1 MSEPEPAVRHAV
13 DSAPHASPELLP
25 LALPARWGFHLLWA
39 VLALLPLLPAG
50 VLAAARDV
58 EGGALLGVLLT
69 LAAVLQFG
77 AYLFARASYRRT
89 RYALDAEGLLIVR
102 GVIWQSETRVP
113 RSRVQHTDLNRG
125 PIDRWLGLAELKV
138 HTAGTRLAAVSLGG
152 LYEHEARRLRNDLL
166 GADDD
171 AV

>member
-1 MSEPEPAVRHAV
+1 MSESVEALAVSGAA
-13 DSAPHASPELLP
+13 DLKP
-25 LALPARWGFHLLWA
+25 LAPQARWGFHLGWA
-39 VLALLPLLPAG
+39 ITALVPLLPVAVLSRAKDIEGPELLALLGGLF
-50 VLAAARDV
+50 LA
-58 EGGALLGVLLT
+58 
-69 LAAVLQFG
+69 LQF
-77 AYLFARASYRRT
+77 AAFLFARASYRRT

-125 PIDRWLGLAELKV
+125 PIDRWLGLAELRV

-152 LYEHEARRLRNDLL
+152 LSEDEARRLRNDLL
-166 GADDD
+166 GEDDD